1 MSFYDIVKLM
11 ELLDQLV
18 REGNCVLIIEH
29 DPEILS
35 YMDYIIELDPEGGLN
50 GGKVIRTETP

>member
-1 MSFYDIVKLM
+1 M